1 MTACDVSA
9 IAKPWEV
16 QHKIA
21 KMVADEFFDQG
32 DLEKLQLNTQPIAMM
47 DRERKDELPKMQ
59 VGFIDVIYMPLY
71 RVLSET
77 FPWISPLYEGTVYNR
92 QQWQDLAEKV
102 EMGLTWIDHDTIEKP
117 VEDFAA
123 STEDIEFTVTTLNC
137 QHNEEPVDNKR
148 KVGVFTRGLRSCMS
162 LYTSH
167 KGSPVRGANAAAS
180 SITPVRNSSA
190 SKGSSEGKGQPQPPP
205 EKDKQKPGGK
215 EAAKEVT
222 GQSESS
228 SNSNVNDGSAGEK
241 TEKDRKKMG
250 KKKRSTMCLLL

>member
-1 MTACDVSA
+1 MSLSSVSFSVTVLCGMMMTACDVSA

-59 VGFIDVIYMPLY
+59 VGFIDVICMPLY

-77 FPWISPLYEGTVYNR
+77 FPWIRPLYEGTVDNR
-92 QQWQDLAEKV
+92 QHWQDLAEKV

-123 STEDIEFTVTTLNC
+123 STEEIEFTVTTLNC
-137 QHNEEPVDNKR
+137 QHNEEHAMEK
-148 KVGVFTRGLRSCMS
+148 KKGIFTRGLRSCMS

-167 KGSPVRGANAAAS
+167 KGSPVRGGMTAS
-180 SITPVRNSSA
+180 STITPLKSSSA
-190 SKGSSEGKGQPQPPP
+190 SKESAEGN
-205 EKDKQKPGGK
+205 KDKPVVPTITEK
-215 EAAKEVT
+215 VCR
-222 GQSESS
+222 SNSSS
-228 SNSNVNDGSAGEK
+228 SNGNLNGGVGSEK
-241 TEKDRKKMG
+241 V
-250 KKKRSTMCLLL
+250 KKRKSKLCLLL